1 MDRHS
6 DLIDIATI
14 WLLTSVGVMGV
25 FCMVSSAGL
34 FR

>member
-1 MDRHS
+1 MERHP

-14 WLLTSVGVMGV
+14 WLLTAVGVMGI